1 MARASRASGIE
12 KGRFI
17 HDGPSY
23 FPNSVVLYT
32 RFETAALRQMFAY
45 LREKEM
51 LFQRDVKRHS
61 GTMWGNEIQI
71 RLGEIETQLIWMV
84 ANLR

>member
-1 MARASRASGIE
+1 MGRNTRASGIE
-12 KGRFI
+12 RGRFI

-23 FPNSVVLYT
+23 FQNSVVLYT

-45 LREKEM
+45 LREKED
-51 LFQRDVKRHS
+51 LYKKDLNAYR
-61 GTMWGNEIQI
+61 GTSREQELRF
-71 RLGEIETQLIWMV
+71 RLKEIETQLIWMT

>member
-1 MARASRASGIE
+1 MGQGSRASGIE

-23 FPNSVVLYT
+23 FQKSVVIYT
-32 RFETAALRQMFAY
+32 RFENANLRQMFAY

-51 LFQRDVKRHS
+51 LFQQDAKRFK
-61 GTMWGNEIQI
+61 GTPRGEELKV
-71 RLGEIETQLIWMV
+71 RLAEIETQLIWMV